1 MGRPKR
7 TVEEEWYDIFAD
19 ADLADQ
25 DAMLRVLAEIHRQS
39 RRGKLHDKTKQIKL
53 TEGE

>member
-7 TVEEEWYDIFAD
+7 TVEQEWYDIFAD

-25 DAMLRVLAEIHRQS
+25 DAMLRVLAEINRQA
-39 RRGKLHDKTKQIKL
+39 RRGKLGTPKQAEL
-53 TEGE
+53 TEAQ